1 MRQKVRAGG
10 YELDQAFY
18 GEIASVSKFRFFH
31 ENLLSVD
38 SGSGFKH
45 FV

>member
-1 MRQKVRAGG
+1 MEKEPLFQSLG
-10 YELDQAFY
+10 
-18 GEIASVSKFRFFH
+18 FFH